1 MPELRRAVKRLI
13 IAFMLLTAAAV
24 GCGKKDEPVLLTM
37 EKLTE
42 MNGGIEPEISYH
54 KDGSIR
60 EISGKTARNPV
71 TDERSAYD
79 AIYGVSGILGISD
92 PENEL
97 VFDRVSEG
105 RVSKKYVFA
114 QYYKGIPVL
123 GGSVSV
129 MAENGTGYAENI
141 FSSYVNVGNVITE
154 PAVTKEEA
162 VRTVAESSGNAVEDD
177 PELVIKEDRL
187 FWSVTMLTEPPEQ
200 VLVNAAVN

>member
-1 MPELRRAVKRLI
+1 MPDPRKEMKRLI
-13 IAFMLLTAAAV
+13 IALVMLMTVAV

-60 EISGKTARNPV
+60 EISGKTARKPV
-71 TDERSAYD
+71 LDEKSAYD
-79 AIYGVSGILGISD
+79 AIYEISAILEIDD

-114 QYYKGIPVL
+114 QYYKGIPVQ

-129 MAENGTGYAENI
+129 MAENGTGYAESV
-141 FSSYVNVGNVITE
+141 FSSYVDVGNVITE
-154 PAVTKEEA
+154 PKVTKEDA
-162 VRTVAESSGNAVEDD
+162 VKTVTESSGNAVDTE
-177 PELVIKEDRL
+177 PELVIRGDRL
-187 FWSVTMLTEPPEQ
+187 FWSVTVLTDPPEQ
-200 VLVNAAVN
+200 VLVNAVN